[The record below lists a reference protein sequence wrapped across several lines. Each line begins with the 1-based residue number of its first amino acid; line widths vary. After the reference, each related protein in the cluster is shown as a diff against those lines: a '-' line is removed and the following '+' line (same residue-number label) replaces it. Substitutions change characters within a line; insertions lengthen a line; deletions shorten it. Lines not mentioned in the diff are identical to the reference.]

1 MNKYMNIHILLI
13 SKVINVMDNVL
24 ITGHSFVYII
34 SYILIH
40 FSSFHF
46 NWTFIC
52 LSYSKDKLQQSL
64 GRGSSRYSVCTCR
77 CQFIQYNY
85 ITTFITIDE
94 KHLNAGRVFISHEL
108 SHIRMFH
115 L

>member
-52 LSYSKDKLQQSL
+52 LSYSKDKLQHRVWAEDLHAILFAHAGVSL
-64 GRGSSRYSVCTCR
+64 YS
-77 CQFIQYNY
+77 I
-85 ITTFITIDE
+85 II
-94 KHLNAGRVFISHEL
+94 
-108 SHIRMFH
+108 
-115 L
+115 